1 MKKNILLSILVSWM
15 VAASLP
21 AQEIGYQ
28 GKVGIKAQEAIH
40 KGDSVYLRME
50 VKTQGLSME
59 SDRSLTLTP
68 VVRKGDNNK
77 MFTSVLINGKQRQK
91 LYQRSRKLGQI
102 APSGYLVV
110 PDKGD
115 KWNLGS
121 VTYHSAIPYEEWM
134 KDASIELQEELCGC
148 GGHSQ
153 QISVERLVD
162 QIASEKIVTEYQV
175 RPQVAFVHPQS
186 ETVKKRSTSY
196 DAYLYFQ
203 VGTSAIQPSYQQ
215 NAVALDKVE
224 RFIGDLRADGNLTL
238 ASVSVK
244 GSASLDGNEQ
254 GNRQL
259 SDRRASAL
267 LHYLIDKGNLPAD
280 KASILPGGEDWERFE
295 QLIDKTP
302 ELLNYRAQ
310 LHEVSSLP
318 VSADQKE
325 ARIKAL
331 EGGKVYQTLGQYVFP
346 QMRRVVCRV
355 DYQVRSFGIEESKQV
370 YATHPQQLSLEELFA
385 LVNSYGEGQPQFGE
399 IFETAVRLYPDD
411 KTANL
416 NAAASY
422 LQQGNAERAKN
433 YLPKADPTT
442 AEYLNDLGV
451 YHLLKG
457 EYEEAATWF
466 GQAIA
471 KGSTQAVHNKAEL
484 QKKLE
489 SLGNFHKK

>member
-1 MKKNILLSILVSWM
+1 MKKNILLSILVSWA
-15 VAASLP
+15 VSAPLS
-21 AQEIGYQ
+21 AQETGYQ

-40 KGDSVYLRME
+40 RGDSVYLSME

-77 MFTSVLINGKQRQK
+77 VFTSVLINGKRRQK
-91 LYQRSRKLGQI
+91 LYQRSLKLGQI
-102 APSGYLVV
+102 APTGYLVV
-110 PDKGD
+110 SDRGD

-121 VTYHSAIPYEEWM
+121 IVYHSAIPYEAWM
-134 KDASIELQEELCGC
+134 KGAGIELQEEMCGC

-153 QISVERLVD
+153 QISVERLVE
-162 QIASEKIVTEYQV
+162 QIANEKIVTEYKI
-175 RPQVAFVHPQS
+175 RPQVAFIHPQS
-186 ETVKKRSTSY
+186 EGVKKRSTSY

-203 VGTSAIQPSYQQ
+203 VGTSAIQPFYQQ
-215 NAVALDKVE
+215 NAAELGKVE

-238 ASVSVK
+238 SSISVK
-244 GSASLDGNEQ
+244 GSASIDGNEQ

-310 LHEVSSLP
+310 LHEISSLP

-325 ARIKAL
+325 ARVKSL

-355 DYQVRSFGIEESKQV
+355 DYQVRSFSIDEAKQV
-370 YATHPQQLSLEELFA
+370 YAAHPQQLSLEELFGLA
-385 LVNSYGEGQPQFGE
+385 NSYRDDLLRFGE
-399 IFETAVRLYPDD
+399 LFETAVRLYPDD
-411 KTANL
+411 KIANL

-422 LQQGNAERAKN
+422 LQQGNAERAQS
-433 YLPKADPTT
+433 YLSKADPTT
-442 AEYLNDLGV
+442 VEYLNDLGV
-451 YHLLKG
+451 CHLLKG

-471 KGSTQAVHNKAEL
+471 KGSTQAAHNMAEL
-484 QKKLE
+484 RKKLE